1 MRAAHNGPIDVLH
14 PYPTFVHDLINP
26 REIELILNNNFF
38 ISSSS
43 SFICL
48 CRTAKMFWANIF
60 FSPIH
65 NSRSSW
71 SQMLLR
77 SQSCRTWD
85 ELPSRGCDF
94 GFGHT
99 EKYRDMQCHGIC
111 LVIALGHA
119 HNNNTITSTH
129 SLPSVL
135 LLNPCCCAVLLQS
148 KPWQIE
154 AKRSHSVSSTRTR
167 IKWKIAWVWADNVR
181 TALDAL
187 MQHAHTAHRV
197 PVCAAVIIPNYISHI
212 LF

>member
-94 GFGHT
+94 GFGQHRKIPRHAMPWYLSCHCPWPCTQQQHNHKHT
-99 EKYRDMQCHGIC
+99 FSAFRVTAE
-111 LVIALGHA
+111 
-119 HNNNTITSTH
+119 S
-129 SLPSVL
+129 L
-135 LLNPCCCAVLLQS
+135 LLCCVA
-148 KPWQIE
+148 
-154 AKRSHSVSSTRTR
+154 A
-167 IKWKIAWVWADNVR
+167 IKTLANRGK
-181 TALDAL
+181 TL
-187 MQHAHTAHRV
+187 
-197 PVCAAVIIPNYISHI
+197 S
-212 LF
+212 